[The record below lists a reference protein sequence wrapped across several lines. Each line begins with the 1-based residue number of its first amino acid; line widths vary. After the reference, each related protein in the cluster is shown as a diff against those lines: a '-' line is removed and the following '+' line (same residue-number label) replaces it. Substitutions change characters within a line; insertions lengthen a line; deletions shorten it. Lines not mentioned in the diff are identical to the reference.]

1 MIPPVKKIIL
11 LILFTIVSIIFSGK
25 VSANTAPIGWEGS
38 RGTEPR
44 PLEDCPIE
52 VEKERLE
59 FKLESRMESYTIR
72 SRVKAVYSLHNP
84 TDSDYTLTAVF
95 PVITGFGDGQ
105 DPLYQKIRLN
115 GEEIPYKAWIV
126 DESRDGKSEKILDSL
141 TLEEMLK
148 RRKAF
153 TPQDTYFEH
162 GPYPIIMLEFDAE
175 IPPGETYRLEITTK
189 TTAFMERDPMFTY
202 GTKQVRYTFLYYLSP
217 AQYWADF
224 KDLDVVIKTSS
235 AAPVL
240 MESNLDFHWAG
251 WRRYRFHSG
260 TLPAGELSFTVKK
273 SFWYT
278 PVRWAFFIAL
288 IIGAFVLW
296 DKWDKKK
303 YGH

>member
-1 MIPPVKKIIL
+1 MKKIIL

-162 GPYPIIMLEFDAE
+162 GPYPILMLEFDAE